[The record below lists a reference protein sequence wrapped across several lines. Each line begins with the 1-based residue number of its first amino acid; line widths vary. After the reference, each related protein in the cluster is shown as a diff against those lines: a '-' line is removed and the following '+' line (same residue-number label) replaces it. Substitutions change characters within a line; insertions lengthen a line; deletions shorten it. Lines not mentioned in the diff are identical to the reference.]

1 MGVGSDRP
9 TPSPFYPRG
18 ALPRAMR
25 IALDGWKAHIK
36 FSAAHAIA
44 GHPKCGRLHGHTYA
58 VHAVVHGDAGDD
70 EMVFDFGI
78 VKRHLRK
85 IADGLDHK
93 FIVPEKAATRV
104 GRDVEVRLGAKTY
117 RVPASDVAL
126 VAVQASSAE
135 RLAEFFARS
144 LVASVAFPPSVHA
157 IEVGVDE
164 GPGQGAWVE
173 LALPTRAGRR
183 VRPTKAKGAR

>member
-1 MGVGSDRP
+1 
-9 TPSPFYPRG
+9 
-18 ALPRAMR
+18 MR
-25 IALDGWKAHIK
+25 IAIDGWKAHIK

-58 VHAVVHGDAGDD
+58 VHAVLHGDAGDD

-85 IADGLDHK
+85 IADSLDHK
-93 FIVPEKAATRV
+93 FIVPEKAATRA
-104 GRDVEVRLGAKTY
+104 GRDIEVRLGAKTY
-117 RVPASDVAL
+117 RIPASDVAL
-126 VAVQASSAE
+126 VPVSASSAE
-135 RLAEFFARS
+135 RLAEFFAHS
-144 LVASVAFPPSVHA
+144 IAASVPFPPSVHA

-173 LALPTRAGRR
+173 LALPTRVGRR
-183 VRPTKAKGAR
+183 AHPASAKRSR